1 MAILEATGAVRNI
14 DAFLEQDQRKG
25 LLRFTTAG
33 SVDDGKS
40 TLIGRLL
47 FDSRGVYE
55 DQLAAVRNSTL
66 NRSSGPIDFSLLT
79 DGLRAEREQGITI
92 DVAYRYFATPKRK
105 FIIADTP
112 GHEQYTRNMATGA
125 STAGLAI
132 VLVDARNGV
141 LPQSR
146 RHAFIAALLGIPQIV
161 VAVNKMDLVDFSAE
175 VFARIRE
182 EFDAHLKR
190 LGIAAAYFIPVSAL
204 EGDNVIVRSPRTP
217 WYEGESLLKHLESV
231 PLDHGATER
240 PVRFPVQYVIRP
252 DLDFR
257 GYAGQI
263 VSGTVRPGDPVMVL
277 PSGRTSRVKSIV
289 SWEGDLEEA
298 FAPMPA
304 TVCLEDEL
312 DISRGDML
320 VHPGKMPHVSRHFE
334 ALVVWMSAEP
344 LKVGQPYLI
353 KHTTQQI
360 AATVTS
366 LLHRV
371 DVNSLAEAPA
381 DRLELNEIGRVAVE
395 AARPLFFDAYAANRA
410 TGSFILIDPIGNGTV
425 AAGMIQE
432 PRREPDADRAAR
444 AALLDLEFQASRL
457 TSAERYARAGHRP
470 ATIWLTARQELAY
483 LLERRL
489 FQRGTQVHVIAG
501 EVESPIL
508 PELAALLTAVGLI
521 SIFSGPTL
529 DADECE
535 RARERVGADRFFHF
549 APDNLAASDEAAA
562 EQILAALEDRE
573 VLPRTRF
580 TEQEGI

>member
-1 MAILEATGAVRNI
+1 MSLTEAPTPVQNI

-55 DQLAAVRNSTL
+55 DQLAAVRDSTL

-125 STAGLAI
+125 STADLAI

-175 VFARIRE
+175 VFARIRD

-190 LGIAAAYFIPVSAL
+190 LGIPSAYFIPVSAL
-204 EGDNVIVRSPRTP
+204 EGDNVIVRSPKTP
-217 WYEGESLLKHLESV
+217 WYQGESLLERLESV
-231 PLDHGATER
+231 PLDDGSTER

-257 GYAGQI
+257 GYAGQL
-263 VSGTVRPGDPVMVL
+263 VSGIVRPGDPVMVL

-289 SWEGDLEEA
+289 SWEGDLPEV

-304 TVCLEDEL
+304 TVCLDDEL
-312 DISRGDML
+312 DVSRGDML
-320 VHPGKMPHVSRHFE
+320 VHPARMPHVSRHFE
-334 ALVVWMSAEP
+334 ALIVWMSEQP
-344 LKVGQPYLI
+344 LKLDQPYLI
-353 KHTTQQI
+353 KHTTQQLT
-360 AATVTS
+360 ATITS

-371 DVNSLAEAPA
+371 DVNTLDEAPA
-381 DRLELNEIGRVAVE
+381 DRLELNEIGRVAIE
-395 AARPLFFDAYAANRA
+395 TARPLFFDAYTSNRA
-410 TGSFILIDPIGNGTV
+410 TGSFIVIDPIGNGTV

-432 PRREPDADRAAR
+432 PRREPGADRAAR
-444 AALLDLEFQASRL
+444 AALLELEFQASRL
-457 TSAERYARAGHRP
+457 TPAERYARAGHRP
-470 ATIWLTARQELAY
+470 ATIWLTARQDLAY

-489 FQRGTQVHVIAG
+489 FQRGCQVHVIAE
-501 EVESPIL
+501 EVESRIL
-508 PELAALLTAVGLI
+508 PEIASLLSAVGLI
-521 SIFSGPTL
+521 TIFSGSNL
-529 DADECE
+529 DAAECE
-535 RARERVGADRFFHF
+535 RARARVGSERFFHF
-549 APDNLAASDEAAA
+549 DPENLATSDERAA
-562 EQILAALEDRE
+562 EQILAVLEDRD

>member
-1 MAILEATGAVRNI
+1 MAILEATSPVPNI

-55 DQLAAVRNSTL
+55 DQLSAVRNSTL

-125 STAGLAI
+125 STADLAI

-146 RHAFIAALLGIPQIV
+146 RHAFIAALLGIPHIV

-175 VFARIRE
+175 VFGRIRE

-190 LGIAAAYFIPVSAL
+190 LGIPGAYFIPVSAL
-204 EGDNVIVRSPRTP
+204 DGDNVITRSPRTP
-217 WYEGESLLKHLESV
+217 WYEGESLLEHLESV
-231 PLDHGATER
+231 PLDSGTTDG

-257 GYAGQI
+257 GYAGQL

-289 SWEGDLEEA
+289 SWEGDLAEA

-304 TVCLEDEL
+304 TLCLEDQL
-312 DISRGDML
+312 DVSRGDML
-320 VHPGKMPHVSRHFE
+320 VHPGRVPHVSRHFE

-344 LKVGQPYLI
+344 LKVGQPYLV

-360 AATVTS
+360 AATITS

-371 DVNSLAEAPA
+371 DVNTLAQAPA
-381 DRLELNEIGRVAVE
+381 DRLELNEIGRIAVE
-395 AARPLFFDAYAANRA
+395 TARPLFFDAYASNRA
-410 TGSFILIDPIGNGTV
+410 TGSFIVIDPIGNGTV

-432 PRREPDADRAAR
+432 PRREPAADRAAR
-444 AALLDLEFQASRL
+444 AALLELEFQASRL
-457 TSAERYARAGHRP
+457 TQAERYARAGHRP
-470 ATIWLTARQELAY
+470 ATIWLTARQDLAY

-489 FQRGTQVHVIAG
+489 FQRGCQVHVIAE
-501 EVESPIL
+501 EVESRIL
-508 PELAALLTAVGLI
+508 PEIASLLGAVGLI
-521 SIFSGPTL
+521 AIFSGSNL
-529 DADECE
+529 DAAECE
-535 RARERVGADRFFHF
+535 RARERVGSERFFHF
-549 APDNLAASDEAAA
+549 DPENLATSDEGAA
-562 EQILAALEDRE
+562 EQILAALEDRD
-573 VLPRTRF
+573 VLPRSRF